1 MRQKTVVLA
10 IIYLVFL
17 NVLQGQ
23 NHFFRKY
30 DSRQGLPSSEVYHS
44 VQDDDG
50 YMWFSTDHG
59 LVRYDGYQ
67 FRTFDVDDG
76 LPENPVFTLYKDSK
90 NRVWFV
96 TLSGKLGYHDKGK
109 IYHYRYNDRLVDYL
123 RLNTKNKYTIYNDIV
138 VDSLENIWLSLR
150 SEGLFR
156 IDSLGNIVQL
166 NHRQNN
172 HSVVLVYV
180 PVSDGKLLIDFA
192 KVYPTR
198 KIILQS
204 AEGRSDTI
212 DVSRKLEPRG
222 SGHFFNATIALGED
236 VYFSEDNVVFRFR
249 SGKLIDRKKLSHP
262 ITRMNSDRQGRIW
275 MSTNGGGGRLFDKD
289 LNEIDVFL
297 DGEPIS
303 SFFEDHEGGLWFTS
317 MNSGLF
323 YIPEKRNRVIVPPS
337 MFRQEK
343 ITDLKIDKQ
352 NRLWFSSFNVFG
364 YSSGSYNQ
372 TFKASRLGDT
382 IISRILPDPEGKYLW
397 IGTNRGLMKF
407 DVGKGNMLPFSSLSE
422 AYYTKWG
429 VKSLFYDTINN
440 ILWVGSYAGF
450 YGVKPTSGLTQVIG
464 LNELNRVEAITSAGD
479 GTIFL
484 GDQNGLYSWDGHSL
498 RPVRSFGLGQWRVTA
513 LKWRNDSLWIGT
525 RERGLLLL
533 TNDTLISFGRR
544 EGLLSSSVNFVELK
558 GEMVI
563 AGTNKGIS
571 VLGRAS
577 DGGGFL
583 IVQNITSGYGL
594 LANEVS
600 AMTLLGDKIV
610 ASSAGFISFLQ
621 VNPTLLMR
629 ISMPCHITSVSTENK
644 IIDNYLTEP
653 VVLRHNENN
662 ISFSYFAISFFIQGR
677 HTYRHRL
684 AGLENEWVVNQQT
697 TASYPYLPPGNYTF
711 EVQVQNPDGSWSAT
725 AEPIEVTV
733 LRPLWMKWWVISI
746 MVVVAIVLLLA
757 LFYVVSRYFTRQ
769 RNIVN
774 DMWRYQQEALAL
786 QMNPHFLFNALN
798 TVQRYILE
806 NDKMASSRYL
816 TRFAGLM
823 RAMLENAQKP
833 DTSLSEEI
841 HLLRQYIELESAR
854 MPQKFTYEIQCDELI
869 DQENTLIPVFLI
881 QPLVE
886 NAIQHGLKAFSG
898 EGNIQLRFSQENQT
912 LVVVVEDNGIG
923 REAASKQR
931 TNKKNSLGLS
941 IIQKRILLIN
951 KSRQTNISLEITDLY
966 TTSGEAAGTK
976 AILRFP
982 GQAKLK
988 YHE

>member
-1 MRQKTVVLA
+1 MHQKIVLLS
-10 IIYLVFL
+10 IFYLALL
-17 NVLQGQ
+17 NALQGQ

-30 DSRQGLPSSEVYHS
+30 DSRQGLPSSEVYHA
-44 VQDDDG
+44 VQDNDG

-90 NRVWFV
+90 SRVWFV
-96 TLSGKLGYHDKGK
+96 TLSGKLGYHEKGK
-109 IYHYRYNDRLVDYL
+109 IYHYRHNDRLSDYI
-123 RLNTKNKYTIYNDIV
+123 RFNTRNKYAIYNDIV
-138 VDSLENIWLSLR
+138 ADSLDNLWLALR

-156 IDSLGNIVQL
+156 IDSQGNVTRL
-166 NHRQNN
+166 NPRQNH
-172 HSVVLVYV
+172 HSVVLLRG
-180 PVSDGKLLIDFA
+180 PDGRMLIDFA
-192 KVYPTR
+192 KTYPTR
-198 KIILQS
+198 TVFIQS
-204 AEGRSDTI
+204 HQGHFDSI
-212 DVSRKLEPRG
+212 DVRGIFSIHG
-222 SGHFFNATIALGED
+222 SGHFFNSVIALGD
-236 VYFSEDNVVFRFR
+236 DIYFSEDNKVVHFR
-249 SGKLIDRKKLSHP
+249 SGKLINQKKLSHP
-262 ITRMNSDRQGRIW
+262 VTRMNSDRQGRIW

-297 DGEPIS
+297 DGEPLS

-343 ITDLKIDKQ
+343 IIDLKIDKQ

-364 YSSGSYNQ
+364 YSSGNYNQ
-372 TFKASRLGDT
+372 LYKAGKLGDT
-382 IISRILPDPEGKYLW
+382 VISCILPDPSGKYLW
-397 IGTNRGLMKF
+397 VGTNSGLLKF
-407 DVGKGNMLPFSSLSE
+407 DEGSRKLVPLMPLYE
-422 AYYTKWG
+422 AYHAPWG
-429 VKSLFYDTINN
+429 VKSLFYDTIHDM
-440 ILWVGSYAGF
+440 LWAGSYAGF
-450 YGVKPTSGLTQVIG
+450 YGLSPKTGLTQVNG
-464 LNELNRVEAITSAGD
+464 NNELNRVEAITSAGD
-479 GTIFL
+479 GKLFL
-484 GDQNGLYSWDGHSL
+484 GDQNGLHFWDGSSL
-498 RPVRSFGLGQWRVTA
+498 RPVRFFGLGQWRVTA

-558 GEMVI
+558 GNLVI

-571 VLGRAS
+571 VLGRTS
-577 DGGGFL
+577 NSEGFA

-594 LANEVS
+594 LANEVT
-600 AMTLLGDKIV
+600 AMTATDDIII

-644 IIDNYLTEP
+644 IIDNYFYEP

-684 AGLENEWVVNQQT
+684 LGLESDWVVNQQT

-725 AEPIEVTV
+725 AESVEVRV
-733 LRPLWMKWWVISI
+733 LRPLWMKWWVIAI
-746 MVVVAIVLLLA
+746 MVIVAIALLLA
-757 LFYVVSRYFTRQ
+757 LFYAVSRYFTRQ
-769 RNIVN
+769 RNVVN
-774 DMWRYQQEALAL
+774 DMRRYQQEALAL

-898 EGNIQLRFSQENQT
+898 EGNIQLRLNKEDQS
-912 LVVVVEDNGIG
+912 LIVVVEDNGIG
-923 REAASKQR
+923 REAALKQR

-951 KSRQTNISLEITDLY
+951 KSRQTNISLEISDLY

-982 GQAKLK
+982 GLAKLK